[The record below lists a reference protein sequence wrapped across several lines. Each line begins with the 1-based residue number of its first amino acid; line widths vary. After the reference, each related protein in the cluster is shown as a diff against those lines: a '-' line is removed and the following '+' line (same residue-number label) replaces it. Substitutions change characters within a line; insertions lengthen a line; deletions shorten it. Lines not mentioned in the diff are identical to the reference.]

1 MYPRIIVYQA
11 KLHQWEMQRE
21 AEKQRLAR
29 LYAPHRNVALLAL
42 NKLGSLFGGQRS
54 RTKQE
59 KRVALSPKPVTG
71 SL

>member
-11 KLHQWEMQRE
+11 KLHQWEMQQE
-21 AEKQRLAR
+21 AEKQRLAS
-29 LYAPHRNVALLAL
+29 LYAPHHNVAFFS
-42 NKLGSLFGGQRS
+42 KLGSFFGGLR
-54 RTKQE
+54 RGTKPE